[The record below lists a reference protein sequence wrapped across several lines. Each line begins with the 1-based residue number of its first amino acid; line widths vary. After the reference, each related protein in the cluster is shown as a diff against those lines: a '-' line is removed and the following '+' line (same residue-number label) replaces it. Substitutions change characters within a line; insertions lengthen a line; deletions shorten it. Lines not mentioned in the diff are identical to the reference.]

1 MSDLFREQA
10 IIHKSHRFH
19 GTVLLARTWSY
30 PALTLLFCAII
41 AAVIAFA
48 LNFGFSRKETV
59 SGMLVPERGT
69 VRLATPQAGVVTRLF
84 MREGQ
89 PVRPGDPLYL
99 LSGERTSAA
108 GATQAAVNTTLQAR
122 IAHLNRELAQQG
134 QQHGNKGQ
142 ELERR
147 LANLQASLAQI
158 HAELALRRQKVQ
170 ILREV
175 SRNVADLAKEGA
187 VSRNTAGDKAAELLE
202 QEARISALELERLA
216 MQREIG
222 TLGASRADLPLQSG
236 REASQL
242 QRDIEALKQQASESE
257 ARRELLV
264 RAEQAGRI
272 AAIVLDEGQAV
283 TADQRVASL
292 LPDGNMLEA
301 ELYAP
306 TRAAGF
312 IRPGTEVL
320 LRYDAFPYQKFGQ
333 FKGRVREISQ
343 ATVALGEVQRAS
355 GGGTAAGN
363 GAAGMPGTGAGEP
376 VYRIR
381 VRLDAQQIA
390 AGGQARV
397 LMPGMQL
404 GATLVLEQRTLAEW
418 ALEPL
423 LGIKGRL

>member
-10 IIHKSHRFH
+10 ITHKSQRFH
-19 GTVLLARTWSY
+19 GTVLLARTWNY

-48 LNFGFSRKETV
+48 LNFGFTRKETV
-59 SGMLVPERGT
+59 TGLLVPERGT

-84 MREGQ
+84 VREGQ
-89 PVRPGDPLYL
+89 QVRPGDPLYL

-108 GATQAAVNTTLQAR
+108 GATEAAVNTTLQAR
-122 IAHLNRELAQQG
+122 ITHLNRELEQQA

-142 ELERR
+142 DLQRR

-170 ILREV
+170 IMQEV

-187 VSRNTAGDKAAELLE
+187 VSRNAASDKAAELME

-222 TLGASRADLPLQSG
+222 SLGASRADLPLQSG

-242 QRDIEALKQQASESE
+242 QRDIEALKQQASESA

-264 RAEQAGRI
+264 RADQPGRI

-292 LPDGNMLEA
+292 LPDGSVLEA

-312 IRPGTEVL
+312 LRPGTEVL
-320 LRYDAFPYQKFGQ
+320 LRYDAYPYQKFGQ

-343 ATVALGEVQRAS
+343 ATVALGEVQRAA
-355 GGGTAAGN
+355 GGGAANTGPGP
-363 GAAGMPGTGAGEP
+363 GAP

-381 VRLDAQQIA
+381 VRLDAQHIA
-390 AGGQARV
+390 AAGQPRA